1 MASRIAVV
9 ALWAEDVQAAAHF
22 YRDVIGLPL
31 APHHSERPHFDVAGT
46 TLTILPGHPI
56 SPEQKASARF
66 PMVAFAVHDLDRAV
80 ARLQARH
87 VELPW
92 GIEGD
97 STSRWVMIRDP
108 AGNLIELVDFA

>member
-9 ALWAEDVQAAAHF
+9 ALWAEDVPTATHF

-46 TLTILPGHPI
+46 TLTILPGRPI
-56 SPEQKASARF
+56 PPEQPAPARF
-66 PMVAFAVHDLDRAV
+66 PTVAFAVDDLDRAV

-92 GIEGD
+92 GIEAD
-97 STSRWVMIRDP
+97 STSRWVMFRDP
-108 AGNLIELVDFA
+108 AGNLVELVGFS